1 MTGKEKCELLK
12 AIRREIAEANGIIY
26 LSADCTNQD
35 NCRGYCDKCD
45 AEARFLDAELN
56 RLAKEGKTI
65 KVTGFAYR
73 SVLNSPLLFDDSCY
87 NIFSRF
93 GKKRG
98 ILTEKQVLEMPI
110 EKLDLSEKTL
120 KCLKRAGINIVG
132 DLEGMGFDEISRIR
146 SLSKKGAQEVCR
158 ELDAWGL
165 DFDKFFGPTLGLPS
179 IEEYY
184 DETNAVISEND
195 EN

>member
-1 MTGKEKCELLK
+1 
-12 AIRREIAEANGIIY
+12 
-26 LSADCTNQD
+26 
-35 NCRGYCDKCD
+35 
-45 AEARFLDAELN
+45 
-56 RLAKEGKTI
+56 
-65 KVTGFAYR
+65 
-73 SVLNSPLLFDDSCY
+73 
-87 NIFSRF
+87 
-93 GKKRG
+93 
-98 ILTEKQVLEMPI
+98 MPI